1 MFKRVLFFLLSISKV
16 FKFKVFLKDLLKLTD
31 LWWGCMSHP
40 SMSRTDS
47 NACTDRCRQLEVKP
61 GLEVYHL
68 KSDELPWE
76 LPIKPVIIY
85 LFFPWVSYCEQEVA
99 PIPKRSPMREL
110 FSWELSE
117 TVTLTLSWSRMSD
130 ISFYNLPGSVYKC
143 IYCCTHVCESW
154 KVNLKTNYI
163 NVQKLERR
171 MFFFMYS
178 TTKNVV
184 IVLIALIRHLSCIV
198 TNALSLVTNNLPE
211 LSQSVMDTNIN

>member
-1 MFKRVLFFLLSISKV
+1 MRALTDVGSWRLSRVWRYTILSPMSCHGNCPLSQSSFTLFSPEFHTVNKKLHRCLRGHQCES
-16 FKFKVFLKDLLKLTD
+16 FFHERCLKL
-31 LWWGCMSHP
+31 
-40 SMSRTDS
+40 SRWLY
-47 NACTDRCRQLEVKP
+47 LEA
-61 GLEVYHL
+61 ECQ
-68 KSDELPWE
+68 
-76 LPIKPVIIY
+76 I
-85 LFFPWVSYCEQEVA
+85 
-99 PIPKRSPMREL
+99 
-110 FSWELSE
+110 
-117 TVTLTLSWSRMSD
+117 

-143 IYCCTHVCESW
+143 IYCCTRVCESW

>member
-1 MFKRVLFFLLSISKV
+1 MFKRVLFFLLSIS
-16 FKFKVFLKDLLKLTD
+16 KVFLKDLLKLTD

-68 KSDELPWE
+68 KSNELPWE
-76 LPIKPVIIY
+76 LPIKSVIIY
-85 LFFPWVSYCEQEVA
+85 LFFPWVSYCEQQVA
-99 PIPKRSPMREL
+99 PIPGHQCESFFHERCLK
-110 FSWELSE
+110 LSRWLYLE
-117 TVTLTLSWSRMSD
+117 AEMSD

-143 IYCCTHVCESW
+143 IYCCTRVCKSG
-154 KVNLKTNYI
+154 KVNLKINYI

-211 LSQSVMDTNIN
+211 LSQSVMDTDIN